1 MKNATPLNR
10 RLAGE
15 ISALRHAAGWSLD
28 RLAAEC
34 GVSRATLSRLEK
46 GETSPSLDILGQL
59 CGAYGLSLSQ
69 LMLRAEDRFAAHV
82 RGADAPEIVDPDTGR
97 ARRAVSPA
105 APGLRAE
112 IVECHLPP
120 DTDLVPDS
128 PPKPAGETH
137 LVVLDGALT
146 VTLGGEAFDLTGG
159 DCLRY
164 GPSGPLRLSTGP
176 KRGARYLLVQL

>member
-1 MKNATPLNR
+1 MKGTSALNR
-10 RLAGE
+10 RLARE
-15 ISALRHAAGWSLD
+15 IAALRHKAGWSLD

-46 GETSPSLDILGQL
+46 GETSPALDILGQL
-59 CGAYGLSLSQ
+59 CGAYGLTLSQ
-69 LMLRAEDRFAAHV
+69 LMMQAEDRFAAHIRV
-82 RGADAPEIVDPDTGR
+82 ADAPEVVDPDTGHTQ
-97 ARRAVSPA
+97 RAVSPA

-112 IVECHLPP
+112 IVEGHLPP
-120 DTDLVPDS
+120 GTDLGPDS
-128 PPKPAGETH
+128 SPEPAGETH

-146 VTLGGEAFDLTGG
+146 VTLAGEEFELTGG

-164 GPSGPLRLSTGP
+164 HAGPIRWRTGP